1 MAFNYRIC
9 QKVYEILVMKVR
21 INVRKNKRFTKRIN
35 CFA

>member
-9 QKVYEILVMKVR
+9 QKVYEILGMNAR
-21 INVRKNKRFTKRIN
+21 IKVRKNKRFTKRIN